1 MVQGVS
7 EIAAMCVGLVGLIGA
22 AATTGMPM
30 WKVTAFI
37 GANIVVME
45 TRWEGLWMNCYRQA
59 NIRMQCKA
67 YDSLLFLPPEL
78 QAARGLMC
86 CSVALSGLGLLV
98 ALGGMRCTSCFQG
111 NDWAKTIILMVAG
124 GMQFMA
130 CICVFIPVSWTGHV
144 IIRDFYN
151 PLLIDSQRRELG
163 EALYIGWVTGAF
175 LFASAMLFVC
185 RRMPSD
191 KGSFDVYH
199 PANFLGYKPTP
210 SKPTLMRYHPIS
222 SIPSFRLNAHQPA
235 LQNNSSVEQQIAT
248 PLQNFPQAVPN
259 NVALINPPVVY
270 NPSLPGNAPLIYQ
283 GSIDHRSS
291 MRSSNHESLYM
302 PGNSLHISQTTTP
315 YSLASIG
322 NPTMSY
328 QSSFYPVPHSPI
340 FIGYKASRIEPEPR
354 SGSRPGVYI

>member
-1 MVQGVS
+1 MVQGIT
-7 EIAAMCVGLVGLIGA
+7 EIAAMCVGFVGLIGA

-37 GANIVVME
+37 EENIIVME

-59 NIRMQCKA
+59 NIRMQCKV

-86 CSVALSGLGLLV
+86 CSLALSGLGLLV
-98 ALGGMRCTSCFQG
+98 GLAGMRCISCFRG

-151 PLLIDSQRRELG
+151 PLLIDAQRRELG

-175 LFASAMLFVC
+175 LFASALLFLC

-199 PANFLGYKPTP
+199 PGNLFGYKPA
-210 SKPTLMRYHPIS
+210 SNKPTLTRFHPIS
-222 SIPSFRLNAHQPA
+222 SL
-235 LQNNSSVEQQIAT
+235 SSLG
-248 PLQNFPQAVPN
+248 PNPQRR
-259 NVALINPPVVY
+259 
-270 NPSLPGNAPLIYQ
+270 SLPNSVSMGQQLAIAPEKIVSFLEL
-283 GSIDHRSS
+283 SRSPYFY
-291 MRSSNHESLYM
+291 SNCIVHKQFC
-302 PGNSLHISQTTTP
+302 SQVKQT
-315 YSLASIG
+315 YSC
-322 NPTMSY
+322 
-328 QSSFYPVPHSPI
+328 F
-340 FIGYKASRIEPEPR
+340 
-354 SGSRPGVYI
+354 

>member
-1 MVQGVS
+1 MIQGVS

-37 GANIVVME
+37 GENIIVME

-59 NIRMQCKA
+59 NIRMQCKV
-67 YDSLLFLPPEL
+67 YDSLLYLPPEL

-98 ALGGMRCTSCFQG
+98 ALTGMRCISCFSD
-111 NDWAKTIILMVAG
+111 NKWAKTIILMTAG
-124 GMQFMA
+124 AMQFLA

-151 PLLIDSQRRELG
+151 PLLIDAQRRELG

-175 LFASAMLFVC
+175 LFASALLFVC

-199 PANFLGYKPTP
+199 PVNSLRYQAAQKPN
-210 SKPTLMRYHPIS
+210 LMRYHPIS
-222 SIPSFRLNAHQPA
+222 SVSSISSDAHQNF
-235 LQNNSSVEQQIAT
+235 LRYNGSVMQEAAM
-248 PLQNFPQAVPN
+248 PLQNVPQLMPN
-259 NVALINPPVVY
+259 NGSMRHPSVVY
-270 NPSLPGNAPLIYQ
+270 NPSLPENASLYHQ
-283 GSIDHRSS
+283 GSLAPHSS
-291 MRSSNHESLYM
+291 LQNSFQDGNLYA
-302 PGNSLHISQTTTP
+302 PGNSLYMSRNITP
-315 YSLASIG
+315 YTASYIG
-322 NPTMSY
+322 NPTVSY
-328 QSSFYPVPHSPI
+328 QSSFHPVPQGPV
-340 FIGYKASRIEPEPR
+340 FITYKESRIHPETD
-354 SGSRPGVYI
+354 SGNRTGVYI